1 MKKLA
6 NMNLKN
12 KIATTFALAALVV
25 GFLVAD
31 IFGQTRIEP
40 QGEATLFGTHTTAAG
55 QFMRLAVA
63 NRLPVSVR
71 EIVPCVRVRIV
82 FDIYEQSKTDS
93 LRLVFARRSE
103 RTLTL
108 DPGEAASLDFSASR
122 TGGERVSVSVFV
134 IPEEVTGD
142 GSVRGTAVATLEV
155 FQGGQAGDGSVRK
168 ISTLSGVVKGFDL
181 QLHPRN
187 DGIND

>member
-31 IFGQTRIEP
+31 IFGQTRLEP

-71 EIVPCVRVRIV
+71 EIIPCVRVRIV

-93 LRLVFARRSE
+93 LRLVFVRRLE
-103 RTLTL
+103 RTMTL
-108 DPGEAASLDFSASR
+108 DPGEAASLDFSESR

-168 ISTLSGVVKGFDL
+168 ISTLPGVIKGFD
-181 QLHPRN
+181 P
-187 DGIND
+187 

>member
-31 IFGQTRIEP
+31 IFGQTRLEP
-40 QGEATLFGTHTTAAG
+40 QGEATLFGMQTTTAG

-63 NRLPVSVR
+63 NRLPLSVR

-93 LRLVFARRSE
+93 LRLVFVRRSE

-108 DPGEAASLDFSASR
+108 DAGEAASLDFSASR

-168 ISTLSGVVKGFDL
+168 ISTLPGVVKGFDPKL
-181 QLHPRN
+181 DPRN